1 VTTATLSP
9 TLVAGDEALAVF
21 RQGLTGAHA
30 LHLLHQAQGRLLV
43 QLPVG
48 VGKTAWLIDII
59 THALATAL
67 HDLVIALV
75 PRWDVLN
82 ELLQR
87 LPANLPPAVLRP
99 RPRKRCGDL
108 DPLWLEYEQNSCG
121 ALARD
126 QLCLTCPRYQGCPWP
141 GQYGSRLRGERLIL
155 ATQQHLTLNP
165 SFLVHLQQQTRA
177 TNPLVLLDESNL
189 LIRPTERLI
198 RANEL
203 DQFIE
208 VQASLPDGMGRSTQA
223 ASAWLETSRLLA
235 QAPTRDLQEGDWHL
249 PWMDL
254 EWATAVQQRGR
265 EQFGPAFRF
274 LGYEVYHFAHSDPCS
289 RERLPS
295 GDIRFAALPYLGR
308 QSIIFSGSMA
318 KELARYRLDPSHVRP
333 TLVSPFE
340 QHRFEHPGTRWFN
353 LHTLDGAAKFFPK
366 NAGRILDF
374 IAAKVARNIE
384 QGKCTLLVSRKKFIR
399 LCRRLLSE
407 RLAELGAGPVTI
419 ATGNWARH
427 DLHDPRTVALIN
439 YGVAGVNRFEHCEA
453 AYCLNSYFVT
463 PATVSEAVQDVEA
476 SGERYPVRIE
486 TIGDPPQRRVQV
498 ELPDDREPLLPHV
511 AQAVLEQKEADVV
524 VQAVGR
530 VRPFTR
536 PREVITFHAG
546 DLPGVRYTQRFRTLE
561 QARSYFQIQ
570 TPAQAGLTS
579 RMEQAWRL
587 KATGHSKRQIAQ
599 KLGVSLSTVK
609 RYLRQEGGS

>member
-1 VTTATLSP
+1 VTTATLNP

-48 VGKTAWLIDII
+48 VGKTAWLIAII

-67 HDLVIALV
+67 HDLVITLV

-126 QLCLTCPRYQGCPWP
+126 QLCLTCPRFQGCRWP

-165 SFLVHLQQQTRA
+165 SFLVHLQHQTRA

-189 LIRPTERLI
+189 LIRPTDRLI
-198 RANEL
+198 RASEL
-203 DQFIE
+203 AQFIE
-208 VQASLPDGMGRSTQA
+208 VQASLPAVAGSSTWA
-223 ASAWLETSRLLA
+223 ESNWLATSRLLA
-235 QAPTRDLQEGDWHL
+235 QAPTRDLQEGDWYL

-254 EWATAVQQRGR
+254 EWVTAVQQHGR
-265 EQFGPAFRF
+265 ERFGPAFRF
-274 LGYEVYHFAHSDPCS
+274 LGYEVHHFAHSDRCS
-289 RERLPS
+289 RQRLPN

-308 QSIIFSGSMA
+308 QFIIFSGSMA
-318 KELARYRLDPSHVRP
+318 KELARYRLDPDHARP
-333 TLVSPFE
+333 TLASPFE

-353 LHTLDGAAKFFPK
+353 LHLLDGAAKFFPK

-374 IAAKVARNIE
+374 IAAKVARNI
-384 QGKCTLLVSRKKFIR
+384 QDGKCTLLVSRKKFIP
-399 LCRRLLSE
+399 LCQKLLRE
-407 RLAELGAGPVTI
+407 RLAAMGVASARIV
-419 ATGNWARH
+419 TGNWKRH
-427 DLHDPRTVALIN
+427 DLTDPRTIPVIN
-439 YGVAGVNRFEHCEA
+439 YGVAGLNRFEHCAA
-453 AYCLNSYFVT
+453 AYCLNSFYVT
-463 PATVSEAVQDVEA
+463 AATVSAGLQDVEA
-476 SGERYPVRIE
+476 SGDRYPLNIQ
-486 TIGDPPQRRVQV
+486 TIGDPPQRRVRV
-498 ELPDDREPLLPHV
+498 DLPDSREPLLPWV
-511 AQAVLEQKEADVV
+511 AQAMLDQQESDVV
-524 VQAVGR
+524 IQAVGR

-546 DLPGVRYTQRFRTLE
+546 DLPGVRYTMSFRTLE
-561 QARSYFQIQ
+561 QARSYFRIQ
-570 TPAQAGLTS
+570 TPTQAGLAS
-579 RMEQAWRL
+579 RVEQAWRL
-587 KATGHSKRQIAQ
+587 KAMGHSKRQIAQ
-599 KLGVSLSTVK
+599 ELGVSLSAVK
-609 RYLRQEGGS
+609 RYLRQQGGS

>member
-30 LHLLHQAQGRLLV
+30 LHLLHQAHGRLLV

-48 VGKTAWLIDII
+48 VGKTAWLIAII
-59 THALATAL
+59 SHALATAL
-67 HDLVIALV
+67 HDLVITLV

-82 ELLQR
+82 ELLKR
-87 LPANLPPAVLRP
+87 LPANLSPAVLRP

-108 DPLWLEYEQNSCG
+108 DPPWLEYEQNSCG
-121 ALARD
+121 ALGRA
-126 QLCLTCPRYQGCPWP
+126 QLCATCPRYQGCRWP
-141 GQYGSRLRGERLIL
+141 GQYGSRLRGKRLIL

-189 LIRPTERLI
+189 LIRPTDRLI
-198 RANEL
+198 RSNEL
-203 DQFIE
+203 AQFIQA
-208 VQASLPDGMGRSTQA
+208 QASLPDGIVQSAQA

-235 QAPTRDLQEGDWHL
+235 QAPTRDLQEGDWRL
-249 PWMDL
+249 PWVDL
-254 EWATAVQQRGR
+254 EWATAVQQHGR
-265 EQFGPAFRF
+265 HLFEQAFRF
-274 LGYEVYHFAHSDPCS
+274 LGYELHHFAHSDPCS

-295 GDIRFAALPYLGR
+295 GDIRFAALPYLGK
-308 QSIIFSGSMA
+308 QFIIFSGSVA
-318 KELARYRLDPSHVRP
+318 KELARYRLDPSHARP

-399 LCRRLLSE
+399 LCRRLLRE
-407 RLAELGAGPVTI
+407 RLAELGVGPVTV

-439 YGVAGVNRFEHCEA
+439 YGVAGLNRFEHCEA

-463 PATVSEAVQDVEA
+463 PAVVSAAVQDVES

-498 ELPDDREPLLPHV
+498 ELPDGREPLLPRV
-511 AQAVLEQKEADVV
+511 AQAVLEQKEADMV

-536 PREVITFHAG
+536 PREVITFHVG
-546 DLPGVRYTQRFRTLE
+546 DLPGVRYTMSFRTLE
-561 QARSYFQIQ
+561 QARSYFRIQ
-570 TPAQAGLTS
+570 TPAQADLAS
-579 RMEQAWRL
+579 RVEQAWRL

-609 RYLRQEGGS
+609 RYLRQQGGS